1 MKMLKIAVLITSWC
15 LSFSVFAEHI
25 RSDGFG
31 GFYTDEGHVR
41 DDGFGGYYMPDG
53 SHVRSDGFG
62 GYYR

>member
-41 DDGFGGYYMPDG
+41 DDGFGGYYLPMVIIKDLMG
-53 SHVRSDGFG
+53 LEDTI
-62 GYYR
+62 

>member
-15 LSFSVFAEHI
+15 LSFNVFAEHI

-41 DDGFGGYYMPDG
+41 DDGFGGYYLPMVIIKDLM
-53 SHVRSDGFG
+53 DLEDTI
-62 GYYR
+62 